1 MIRLMSTTVYGIT
14 NCDTVKRARAWL
26 TDHGIDYTFHDFK
39 KQGVPEA
46 DLDRWLASA
55 GWETLVNRRGTMW
68 RRLDDA
74 TRGSV
79 VDNASARRA
88 LIEYPSLIKRPVV
101 QWPGRKDATVG
112 FDAGAWEELAAK
124 AR

>member
-1 MIRLMSTTVYGIT
+1 MSTTVYGIT

-39 KQGVPEA
+39 KQGVPPAE
-46 DLDRWLASA
+46 LDGWLASA

-74 TRGSV
+74 TRESV

-101 QWPGRKDATVG
+101 QWPGRPEATIG
-112 FDAGAWEELAAK
+112 FDAQAWEELAAK
-124 AR
+124 AK

>member
-1 MIRLMSTTVYGIT
+1 MKTAVYGIT

-26 TDHGIDYTFHDFK
+26 TDHGIDYAFHDFK

-74 TRGSV
+74 TRDSV

-112 FDAGAWEELAAK
+112 FDAEAWQKIAK
-124 AR
+124 A